1 MMDCKEQKHE
11 GSDSCVFY
19 VTLPIPEFGLED
31 ANRRIANLRAEVRRQ
46 VIAVRSKC
54 AYCRI
59 VSFTL
64 SFIVLYSIFCIVKD
78 L

>member
-1 MMDCKEQKHE
+1 MMECKEQKQE
-11 GSDSCVFY
+11 GSDSGVFY
-19 VTLPIPEFGLED
+19 VKLTIPEFGLED
-31 ANRRIANLRAEVRRQ
+31 ENRRIANFRAEVRRQ

-59 VSFTL
+59 VRFTL
-64 SFIVLYSIFCIVKD
+64 SFIVLYSIFFIVKD